1 MVQKDLRRR
10 AEGAAGDSRA
20 GSGEVRRI
28 KGEKISRLWR
38 AIAREGLLFYM
49 LSINFNS

>member
-10 AEGAAGDSRA
+10 SEGAAGDSRA

-28 KGEKISRLWR
+28 KGEK
-38 AIAREGLLFYM
+38 
-49 LSINFNS
+49 N